1 MSIEDID
8 YLYKN
13 SIKESVVT
21 LVDSSTRNKFLYPK
35 SNSYTIDFEEPFR
48 YVYGVDILEASIPV
62 SMYQIDKTNNTLF
75 VCYPENY
82 NDIYDSSGHTRLH
95 SKHSPYYD
103 ISGNF
108 NNIDISGSSFEFYK
122 IELEPGNYDLDQLI
136 SQINLL
142 LNLIIGP
149 KTILCTSVFAESDDN
164 TLNRTNDIQMK
175 ITFISISG
183 KDFYIIGHKSSIL
196 TTLGFGDYS
205 HSNSEAKIPWLLPED
220 KRNYRNIDTKET
232 LKLLLRTSND
242 ISGGSISEVID
253 SYSTTN
259 TDYILD
265 NLDIKIEPDISGQ
278 DNYIIYLDDKKKG
291 KDNPYNVLYSYKLST
306 DNDKRFN
313 ENNHVTRQ
321 LYTNSHINTSLIPN
335 SLTSKKTVIQGE
347 QYGNGTYLVG
357 YNGLSSDNRPFNIFD
372 GKIIDSDGSYSVLE
386 FVSVDGVFNQ
396 QVQNLRLG
404 IERKE
409 INITTTNDDITELN
423 PIINAFNITID
434 KRELIKNLSEEV
446 KKKMNNTANKNS
458 DTSGIYINPIVNV
471 YDESSRDIS
480 GFVDQNSS
488 INPTPIIKASNTEK
502 FFISFNELNNKNHTI
517 TKDIYL
523 PNSTKSNRY
532 EFILGD
538 ASGNTILGDG
548 DNKIFNY
555 GNADTSGTN
564 LVVVD
569 WRLLL
574 KEIRSPGIVNLAGGK
589 NRFCVL
595 RSNIIEK
602 NLNSTVKYRKNSPG
616 IALFKLNVE
625 GYTEDRFDYTTV
637 KYKAFHPI
645 GKLSSIDFRF
655 ETIDGN
661 LYDFK
666 DTDHHFLLNVK
677 FFVPYQKVS
686 KRDYLLNSNYNPNL
700 IKYRKNQMDKFNE
713 DELENEVVNNF
724 NKEFLEKEKQYE
736 YSSDEDLEYINKS
749 ESSDSSDS
757 SNSNSIDSD
766 TSEETLNTNSNQYFN
781 MNRTIYNSNY
791 KDSIF

>member
-1 MSIEDID
+1 M
-8 YLYKN
+8 
-13 SIKESVVT
+13 
-21 LVDSSTRNKFLYPK
+21 
-35 SNSYTIDFEEPFR
+35 
-48 YVYGVDILEASIPV
+48 
-62 SMYQIDKTNNTLF
+62 
-75 VCYPENY
+75 
-82 NDIYDSSGHTRLH
+82 
-95 SKHSPYYD
+95 
-103 ISGNF
+103 
-108 NNIDISGSSFEFYK
+108 
-122 IELEPGNYDLDQLI
+122 
-136 SQINLL
+136 
-142 LNLIIGP
+142 
-149 KTILCTSVFAESDDN
+149 
-164 TLNRTNDIQMK
+164 
-175 ITFISISG
+175 
-183 KDFYIIGHKSSIL
+183 
-196 TTLGFGDYS
+196 
-205 HSNSEAKIPWLLPED
+205 
-220 KRNYRNIDTKET
+220 
-232 LKLLLRTSND
+232 
-242 ISGGSISEVID
+242 
-253 SYSTTN
+253 
-259 TDYILD
+259 
-265 NLDIKIEPDISGQ
+265 
-278 DNYIIYLDDKKKG
+278 
-291 KDNPYNVLYSYKLST
+291 
-306 DNDKRFN
+306 
-313 ENNHVTRQ
+313 
-321 LYTNSHINTSLIPN
+321 IPN
-335 SLTSKKTVIQGE
+335 SLTSKNNIIQGE

-357 YNGLSSDNRPFNIFD
+357 YNIATSDNRPFNIFD

-386 FVSVDGVFNQ
+386 FVSVSGTFNQ
-396 QVQNLRLG
+396 QVQKLRLG

-409 INITTTNDDITELN
+409 INKTTTNDNITELN

-458 DTSGIYINPIVNV
+458 DISGIYINPIVNV
-471 YDESSRDIS
+471 YDESSADIS
-480 GFVDQNSS
+480 GFVDQNPT
-488 INPTPIIKASNTEK
+488 INPTLIIKASNTEK

-532 EFILGD
+532 EFTLGN

-655 ETIDGN
+655 ETLDGN

-666 DTDHHFLLNVK
+666 DTEHHFLLNVK

-713 DELENEVVNNF
+713 DELENEVINNF

-749 ESSDSSDS
+749 ESSESSD
-757 SNSNSIDSD
+757 SNSIDSD

>member
-21 LVDSSTRNKFLYPK
+21 LIDSSTRNKFLYPK
-35 SNSYTIDFEEPFR
+35 SNSYTIDFDEPFR

-75 VCYPENY
+75 IYYPEKY
-82 NDIYDSSGHTRLH
+82 NDIYDSSGNTRLQT
-95 SKHSPYYD
+95 KHQPYYD
-103 ISGNF
+103 TTGNTNENDLSGSNF
-108 NNIDISGSSFEFYK
+108 NFYI

-142 LNLIIGP
+142 LELIIGP

-164 TLNRTNDIQMK
+164 KLNRTNDIQMK

-183 KDFYIIGHKSSIL
+183 KDFYIIGHKSNIL
-196 TTLGFGDYS
+196 QTLGFGDYS
-205 HSNSEAKIPWLLPED
+205 HANSEATIPWLLPGN
-220 KRNYRNIDTKET
+220 KRNYRNIDIKET

-242 ISGGSISEVID
+242 ISGGSISEVIET
-253 SYSTTN
+253 YSNTN
-259 TDYILD
+259 TDFVLD

-291 KDNPYNVLYSYKLST
+291 KDNPYNVLYSYKLSS

-321 LYTNSHINTSLIPN
+321 LYTNSHIDSSLIPN
-335 SLTSKKTVIQGE
+335 SLTSKETIIKGE

-357 YNGLSSDNRPFNIFD
+357 YNTSSSNNRPFNIFD
-372 GKIIDSDGSYSVLE
+372 SKVIDINGSYSVLE
-386 FVSVDGVFNQ
+386 FDSSIDNSTNQ
-396 QVQNLRLG
+396 TVKNLRLA
-404 IERKE
+404 IERD
-409 INITTTNDDITELN
+409 INDISITNDDITELN
-423 PIINAFNITID
+423 PIINAFIIAID
-434 KRELIKNLSEEV
+434 KRKLTKNLSQRV
-446 KKKMNNTANKNS
+446 KNEMNKIANKNS

-471 YDESSRDIS
+471 YEESSEDIS
-480 GFVDQNSS
+480 GFVDQT
-488 INPTPIIKASNTEK
+488 INPIIKASNTEK
-502 FFISFNELNNKNHTI
+502 FFISFRELNNKNHTI
-517 TKDIYL
+517 IKDIYL
-523 PNSTKSNRY
+523 PNSTPSNRY
-532 EFILGD
+532 EFTVGD

-548 DNKIFNY
+548 DNEIFNY
-555 GNADTSGTN
+555 GNGKTSGTK
-564 LVVVD
+564 LIVID

-616 IALFKLNVE
+616 IALFKLNIE

-655 ETIDGN
+655 ETLGGN

-666 DTDHHFLLNVK
+666 DTNHHFLLNIK

-757 SNSNSIDSD
+757 SDSNSIDSD
-766 TSEETLNTNSNQYFN
+766 TSEETLNSNSNQYFN